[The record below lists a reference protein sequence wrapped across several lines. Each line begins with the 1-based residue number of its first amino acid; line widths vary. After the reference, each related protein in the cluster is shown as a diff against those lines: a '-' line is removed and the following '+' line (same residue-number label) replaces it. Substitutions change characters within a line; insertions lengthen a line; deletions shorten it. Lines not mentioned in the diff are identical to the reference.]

1 MIRFLLIFYLLK
13 VAKKVHYPRHDS
25 NKTVYMY
32 SFEKGS
38 PMYTGET
45 VRTYKKGQIV
55 ESMIRVSDR
64 EINKQYPIL
73 KSLNRNE
80 TSLG

>member
-1 MIRFLLIFYLLK
+1 
-13 VAKKVHYPRHDS
+13 
-25 NKTVYMY
+25 MY